1 VTNRRK
7 AREAAV
13 SVFYRYDLVA
23 EDYNKTI
30 PETIQRQNLNPEA
43 TKYFLRLVRSTLE
56 HLAEIDE
63 CIQKHLKTW
72 TLDRLTTIDR
82 SVLRLACCEL
92 LFFPDIPPKV
102 SINEAVEIAKKYS
115 DEESGRVVNGV
126 LDAVY
131 KTSLEKST
139 GGSKTKVSREE

>member
-1 VTNRRK
+1 MTNRRR

-13 SVFYRYDLVA
+13 SVFYRYDLVG

-43 TKYFLRLVRSTLE
+43 TKYFLRLVKSSFK
-56 HLAEIDE
+56 HLTAIDE
-63 CIQKHLKTW
+63 CIQKHLTTW
-72 TLDRLTTIDR
+72 NFDRLTSLTR

-92 LFFPDIPPKV
+92 LYFPDIPPKV

-115 DEESGRVVNGV
+115 DDETGRFVNGV

-131 KTSLEKST
+131 RSSLRSSFFETKT
-139 GGSKTKVSREE
+139 